1 MNFRDERR
9 LSLRL
14 PTDIRRWIEQ
24 QAGLHKTTLTDYTLQ
39 LIAKGIQAEAIDH
52 TVARIQDA
60 STTGPVVEM
69 LRQTLAVRY
78 IVEQQA
84 KGKVSMTEKLST
96 DALVWADQE
105 LKRLFPDRSAS

>member
-1 MNFRDERR
+1 MAASKKISMN
-9 LSLRL
+9 L
-14 PTDIRRWIEQ
+14 PLDLHRWIDDSYYKRGC
-24 QAGLHKTTLTDYTLQ
+24 ASKTDYLLQ
-39 LIAKGIQAEAIDH
+39 LIAKGIQAETIDD

-84 KGKVSMTEKLST
+84 KGKVSMAEKLST